1 MASAADYVFLIG
13 PRHTRPIYD
22 GLMEAGFDG
31 QHIFVKNSLAEASE
45 EMGRML
51 RAGDVVLFEN
61 DLPDNY
67 NESQS

>member
-1 MASAADYVFLIG
+1 MVG

-22 GLMEAGFDG
+22 GLLEAGFDS
-31 QHIFVKNSLAEASE
+31 QHIFVSGSLAEASQ
-45 EMGRML
+45 EMGKML

-67 NESQS
+67 NE